1 MTHSF
6 YRSYGFL
13 AAMLACIVLG
23 CAVGAAWSGAVCL
36 EPLGTVFINMMF
48 CLVVPL
54 VFCSLAGSIANTR
67 SRRRAGRI
75 LGATLG
81 VFVVTGLLAAFI
93 MLVIVRVFPPV
104 LTPWT
109 DAAAGTVDDPAPLAT
124 LLVNF
129 FTVNDFSALLS
140 RRAMLPLIVFS
151 LLFGFSVSACGG
163 PDTGPARVLDDA
175 TKCLLKMV
183 SLVSCYAPIAFFGF
197 FAARGELVADGVL
210 EVIADVA
217 LAHGAALGEGHIG
230 LDGLGLG
237 GGGHAEV
244 DHADLGTVAVSDDDL
259 VALRDQVDDGLGGLG
274 DESELLIG
282 SVAQRVAA
290 ERNDDAFTHGDIS
303 P

>member
-23 CAVGAAWSGAVCL
+23 CAVGAAWPGAVCL

-67 SRRRAGRI
+67 SRRRAGHI

-109 DAAAGTVDDPAPLAT
+109 DAAAGTVDNPAPLAT

-163 PDTGPARVLDDA
+163 PDTVTARVLDDA

-197 FAARGELVADGVL
+197 FAAMVASYGAQ
-210 EVIADVA
+210 ITASYA
-217 LAHGAALGEGHIG
+217 RAMLAYYPLCF
-230 LDGLGLG
+230 
-237 GGGHAEV
+237 V
-244 DHADLGTVAVSDDDL
+244 
-259 VALRDQVDDGLGGLG
+259 
-274 DESELLIG
+274 
-282 SVAQRVAA
+282 
-290 ERNDDAFTHGDIS
+290 
-303 P
+303 

>member
-23 CAVGAAWSGAVCL
+23 CAVGAAWPGAVCL

-109 DAAAGTVDDPAPLAT
+109 DAV
-124 LLVNF
+124 
-129 FTVNDFSALLS
+129 
-140 RRAMLPLIVFS
+140 
-151 LLFGFSVSACGG
+151 
-163 PDTGPARVLDDA
+163 
-175 TKCLLKMV
+175 
-183 SLVSCYAPIAFFGF
+183 
-197 FAARGELVADGVL
+197 AARWT
-210 EVIADVA
+210 IPRR
-217 LAHGAALGEGHIG
+217 
-230 LDGLGLG
+230 
-237 GGGHAEV
+237 
-244 DHADLGTVAVSDDDL
+244 
-259 VALRDQVDDGLGGLG
+259 LRRC
-274 DESELLIG
+274 S
-282 SVAQRVAA
+282 S
-290 ERNDDAFTHGDIS
+290 TSSPSTIS
-303 P
+303 PRCSRGGRCCR

>member
-13 AAMLACIVLG
+13 AAMLGCIVLG
-23 CAVGAAWSGAVCL
+23 CAVGAAWPGAVCL

-163 PDTGPARVLDDA
+163 PDTVTARVLDDA

-183 SLVSCYAPIAFFGF
+183 SLVSC
-197 FAARGELVADGVL
+197 
-210 EVIADVA
+210 
-217 LAHGAALGEGHIG
+217 
-230 LDGLGLG
+230 
-237 GGGHAEV
+237 
-244 DHADLGTVAVSDDDL
+244 
-259 VALRDQVDDGLGGLG
+259 
-274 DESELLIG
+274 
-282 SVAQRVAA
+282 
-290 ERNDDAFTHGDIS
+290 
-303 P
+303 